1 MEKYVTLQND
11 SQSLIEQA
19 LRQPGVA
26 DVMQAYQNARIYY
39 SSFCEYSEL
48 SERTWNVT
56 DATSAFAPLPG
67 ANNA

>member
-1 MEKYVTLQND
+1 MEKKHVTLQND

-26 DVMQAYQNARIYY
+26 DVMQVYQNAQIYY

-48 SERTWNVT
+48 NERTWSVT
-56 DATSAFAPLPG
+56 DAISALAPLRE
-67 ANNA
+67 A